1 MVPHAISRNGETDAI
16 LRLLGEHAP
25 LATDPTEAEAVA
37 FITRFVRTHPDA
49 LHRSQVLGH
58 LTGSAW
64 IVDPA
69 RTRALLTH
77 HRKLDKWLQP
87 GGHADGDPDLRAVAM
102 REAVEEAGVA
112 GMRLVSEHI
121 YDVDRH
127 WIPARGEVAGH
138 WHLDIRFMIEADPT
152 QPFVVTDE
160 SHDLAWVALEEV
172 ARLNPEESMARLVR
186 KTRGFTA
193 H

>member
-1 MVPHAISRNGETDAI
+1 MNVAGETDAI
-16 LRLLGEHAP
+16 LALLEEHAP
-25 LATDPTEAEAVA
+25 RVTDPTEAGALNDIRE
-37 FITRFVRTHPDA
+37 FVRAHPDS

-69 RTRALLTH
+69 RERALLTH

-102 REAVEEAGVA
+102 REAVEETGVA
-112 GMRLVSEHI
+112 GLRLVSQRI

-127 WIPARGEVAGH
+127 WIPSRGDVAGH
-138 WHLDIRFMIEADPT
+138 WHLDIRFMIEADPE
-152 QPFVVTDE
+152 QPFSVTDE
-160 SHDLAWVALEEV
+160 SRDLAWVALDEV
-172 ARLNPEESMARLVR
+172 TRLNPEESMARLVR
-186 KTRGFTA
+186 KTREFEA
-193 H
+193 V

>member
-1 MVPHAISRNGETDAI
+1 MNDTGETAAI
-16 LRLLGEHAP
+16 LRLLDGHA
-25 LATDPTEAEAVA
+25 LRVTDPVEAEAVA
-37 FITRFVRTHPDA
+37 FIADFVRTHPDA
-49 LHRSQVLGH
+49 LHRTQGLGH

-69 RTRALLTH
+69 RTRTLLTH

-102 REAVEEAGVA
+102 REAVEETGVV
-112 GMRLVSEHI
+112 GMRLVSERI

-127 WIPARGEVAGH
+127 WIPERGEVAGH
-138 WHLDIRFMIEADPT
+138 WHLDIRFMIEADPAV
-152 QPFVVTDE
+152 PFVVTDE

-172 ARLNPEESMARLVR
+172 TRLNPEESMARLVQ
-186 KTRGFTA
+186 KTRTFVA
-193 H
+193 P

>member
-1 MVPHAISRNGETDAI
+1 MSGLGETATI

-25 LATDPTEAEAVA
+25 HVADATEAKAVA
-37 FITRFVRTHPDA
+37 FIAEFVRAHPDA

-64 IVDPA
+64 IVDPS
-69 RTRALLTH
+69 RKRALLTH

-87 GGHADGDPDLRAVAM
+87 GGHADGNPDLRAVAM
-102 REAVEEAGVA
+102 REAVEETGVA
-112 GMRLVSEHI
+112 GLSLVSERI
-121 YDVDRH
+121 YDVDKH
-127 WIPARGEVAGH
+127 WIPARGEIAGH
-138 WHLDIRFMIEADPT
+138 WHLDIRFMIEADPA

-160 SHDLAWVALEEV
+160 SHDLAWVALEDV

-186 KTRGFTA
+186 KTAGF
-193 H
+193 